1 MHDAARMT
9 INDNLKY
16 LFDSFI
22 EVIMVL
28 NKSELIKSLQKE
40 TRILAHLA
48 TKADPGML
56 NYRPTP
62 KQRSL
67 LEWFQYL
74 SMMGR
79 NMVNDGRAGA
89 FNVEGW
95 KTSEQAAFAMNF
107 DETVAAINAL
117 GDFYGKTI
125 SEMSDKDFRKEVT
138 FFGTTESLG
147 GFFVNTILAGHAAYR
162 AQIFVYL
169 KSCGRTD
176 LTTMNLWAGMDAP
189 AS

>member
-1 MHDAARMT
+1 
-9 INDNLKY
+9 
-16 LFDSFI
+16 
-22 EVIMVL
+22 MVL
-28 NKSELIKSLQKE
+28 NKSELINALQHE

-48 TKADPGML
+48 TKTDPAML

-79 NMVNDGRAGA
+79 NMVNDGRAGT

-95 KTSEQAAFAMNF
+95 KASEKAALAMNF
-107 DETVAAINAL
+107 DETVAAIKAL
-117 GDFYGKTI
+117 GDFYGKSI
-125 SEMSDKDFRKEVT
+125 SEMTDDDFRRQVT
-138 FFGTTESLG
+138 FFGNTQSLG

-162 AQIFVYL
+162 AQIFQYL

-189 AS
+189 QS

>member
-1 MHDAARMT
+1 
-9 INDNLKY
+9 
-16 LFDSFI
+16 
-22 EVIMVL
+22 MVL
-28 NKSELIKSLQKE
+28 NKSELINALQHE

-48 TKADPGML
+48 TKTDPAML

-79 NMVNDGRAGA
+79 NLVNDGRAGT
-89 FNVEGW
+89 FNVEAW
-95 KTSEQAAFAMNF
+95 TASANAASARSF
-107 DETVAAINAL
+107 DETVASIKDL
-117 GDFYGKTI
+117 GEFYAKTVG
-125 SEMSDKDFRKEVT
+125 EMNDEDFRKQVT
-138 FFGTTESLG
+138 FFGNTQSLG

-162 AQIFVYL
+162 AQIFQYL
-169 KSCGRTD
+169 KSCGRTE
-176 LTTMNLWAGMDAP
+176 LNTMNLWAGMDQP

>member
-1 MHDAARMT
+1 
-9 INDNLKY
+9 
-16 LFDSFI
+16 
-22 EVIMVL
+22 MVL
-28 NKSELIKSLQKE
+28 NKSELINALQKE

-48 TKADPGML
+48 TKVEPAML
-56 NYRPTP
+56 DYRPTP

-74 SMMGR
+74 SIMGR
-79 NMVNDGRAGA
+79 NLVNDGRAGG
-89 FNVEGW
+89 FNA
-95 KTSEQAAFAMNF
+95 EQWTASDKAARARSF
-107 DETVAAINAL
+107 DETVAAIKGL
-117 GDFYGKTI
+117 GDFYGKTV
-125 SEMSDKDFRKEVT
+125 SEMSDEEFRKEVS

-162 AQIFVYL
+162 TQIFCYL

-176 LTTMNLWAGMDAP
+176 LTTMNLWGGIDAP